1 MFEQR
6 NLEFNNPK
14 LVRISDKLVGPG
26 QPVFVTAEIGINHNG
41 DMEIVK
47 KMIDAAAEIG
57 CDAVKFQKR
66 TLDVVFTDEFMN
78 GPRNTPW
85 GNTNR
90 DERERLEFGD
100 AEYREIDNYCK
111 EKEIMWFASPWDE
124 ASVDFLER
132 YNTPCY
138 KIASASLTDKNL
150 LYKIKETGKPVMVA
164 TGMCTMEQIVA
175 AMEILGEENVILMHC
190 TSTYPSK
197 DEELDINVIKTFN
210 KYFNCPIGFSC
221 HAPGVWPVM
230 VAVASGACIVEKHIT
245 LGRYMF
251 GWDHAA
257 SIEIPQL
264 RTMTRAAK
272 RIPTMLGSYD
282 KKVHEL
288 EKPII
293 KDLRR
298 VDTLLD

>member
-100 AEYREIDNYCK
+100 AEYREIDNYC
-111 EKEIMWFASPWDE
+111 
-124 ASVDFLER
+124 
-132 YNTPCY
+132 
-138 KIASASLTDKNL
+138 
-150 LYKIKETGKPVMVA
+150 
-164 TGMCTMEQIVA
+164 
-175 AMEILGEENVILMHC
+175 
-190 TSTYPSK
+190 
-197 DEELDINVIKTFN
+197 
-210 KYFNCPIGFSC
+210 
-221 HAPGVWPVM
+221 
-230 VAVASGACIVEKHIT
+230 
-245 LGRYMF
+245 
-251 GWDHAA
+251 
-257 SIEIPQL
+257 
-264 RTMTRAAK
+264 
-272 RIPTMLGSYD
+272 
-282 KKVHEL
+282 
-288 EKPII
+288 
-293 KDLRR
+293 
-298 VDTLLD
+298 